1 MCFFCL
7 PFLLICSRCVREVLG
22 ASIQLTCD
30 VSPAAHG
37 TLANCAPKGV
47 SNERFQNPQNDV
59 FLQDLLFQT
68 RFGGKSLVRSLF
80 FLIYWGYR
88 WKDVLRKKPGGSC
101 ILYTCYPVRVF
112 RYPRPAPPAPPRNS
126 PPGHGHLGHIPF
138 SVESWLLGK
147 ESQSVQLQFPVAS
160 ILFLIHEMI
169 S

>member
-101 ILYTCYPVRVF
+101 IPVTLSGF
-112 RYPRPAPPAPPRNS
+112 LDTLDQLPQ
-126 PPGHGHLGHIPF
+126 HHLEIPH
-138 SVESWLLGK
+138 
-147 ESQSVQLQFPVAS
+147 QDMS
-160 ILFLIHEMI
+160 ILDTSHFPLNRDCWGR
-169 S
+169 SRNQSNYNSQ